1 MTKEKP
7 CLEWD
12 AQVSLLRS
20 RGLVIDDEQQC
31 RAFLMG
37 NNYYRF
43 SGYARYFQK
52 SPEYDDND
60 FEKGTTFTTI
70 KTIYEAD
77 EALRSVLLR
86 RLSQVEVMLRSH
98 TAYVI
103 GKEYGP
109 YNKYLDTDFYV
120 DVGDEEN
127 VASKCKEDIG
137 RSKERFIQHFCSSNA
152 SSHGARDYSGVP
164 IWAAVETWS
173 FGTLSK
179 CIERGGKDGAG
190 NPRLQSQVAASM
202 GQRQAGF
209 ANRVRALVYLRNR
222 CAHHDRL
229 WNHSVLDAGPTS
241 RSDRKKARR
250 ITGPFSPRSIMDII
264 ASLDGFVRGTPMKP
278 IAQKIAVTFKQNDIY
293 WNGLL
298 NPTPP
303 TDHKSQFN

>member
-1 MTKEKP
+1 MTIEKP
-7 CLEWD
+7 CLDWD

-70 KTIYEAD
+70 KNIYEAD
-77 EALRSVLLR
+77 EALRPMLLR

-103 GKEYGP
+103 GREYGP
-109 YNKYLDTDFYV
+109 YNRYLDADFYV
-120 DVGDEEN
+120 EGRNGEN
-127 VASKCKEDIG
+127 VANKCTEDIG

-152 SSHGARDYSGVP
+152 SNGGPKKYRGVP

-179 CIERGGKDGAG
+179 CIERGGKDVEGHA
-190 NPRLQSQVAASM
+190 RLESQIAESM
-202 GQRQAGF
+202 GQRHAGF
-209 ANRVRALVYLRNR
+209 ANRVRAFVYLRNR

-241 RSDRKKARR
+241 RSDRKRTR
-250 ITGPFSPRSIMDII
+250 DMTGPFSARSIMDII
-264 ASLDGFVRGTPMKP
+264 ASLDGFVRETPMEP
-278 IAQKIAVTFKQNDIY
+278 IAQEIANTFKKNDIY

>member
-1 MTKEKP
+1 MTKKKP

-12 AQVSLLRS
+12 AQVNLLRS
-20 RGLVIDDEQQC
+20 RGLVIDDEKQC
-31 RAFLMG
+31 RAFLMR

-60 FEKGTTFTTI
+60 FVKGTTFTTI

-77 EALRSVLLR
+77 EALRPMLLR

-103 GKEYGP
+103 GRKYGP
-109 YNKYLDTDFYV
+109 YRKYLDKDFYV
-120 DVGDEEN
+120 EGRNGEN
-127 VASKCKEDIG
+127 VACKCKEDIG
-137 RSKERFIQHFCSSNA
+137 RSKEKFIKHFRPSDAQSDDA
-152 SSHGARDYSGVP
+152 STYNDVP

-179 CIERGGKDGAG
+179 CIERGGKDANGH
-190 NPRLQSQVAASM
+190 PRLESQVAESM

-241 RSDRKKARR
+241 GSDRKKTRG
-250 ITGPFSPRSIMDII
+250 ITGPFSSRSIMDII
-264 ASLDGFVRGTPMKP
+264 ASLDGFVRGTPMEP
-278 IAQKIAVTFKQNDIY
+278 VAQEIAETFKQNDIY

-298 NPTPP
+298 NPTLP
-303 TDHKSQFN
+303 TDHNSQFN

>member
-7 CLEWD
+7 RLDWD
-12 AQVSLLRS
+12 AQVDLLHS
-20 RGLVIDDEQQC
+20 RGLVIDDDC
-31 RAFLMG
+31 RTFLRG

-43 SGYARYFQK
+43 SGYTRYFQK

-60 FEKGTTFTTI
+60 FVNGTAFTTI
-70 KTIYEAD
+70 KEIYEAD
-77 EALRSVLLR
+77 EVLRPILLR

-109 YNKYLDTDFYV
+109 YKKYLDTAFYV
-120 DVGDEEN
+120 EGRYGEN
-127 VASKCKEDIG
+127 VANKCIEDIG
-137 RSKERFIQHFCSSNA
+137 RSKERFIQHFCSPSA
-152 SSHGARDYSGVP
+152 SSVGKKDYSRVP

-179 CIERGGKDGAG
+179 CIERGGKDADGHA
-190 NPRLQSQVAASM
+190 RLESQVAESM

-241 RSDRKKARR
+241 RSDRKKTRD

-264 ASLDGFVRGTPMKP
+264 ASLDGFVREASMEPVSKE
-278 IAQKIAVTFKQNDIY
+278 IAATFKQNSTY

-303 TDHKSQFN
+303 TDHKSQFH